1 MFEGSVRA
9 LKVLP
14 RCSKRLLLASVA
26 CNHRSAAASILHE
39 QSGAGVLGLDQVL
52 ADEVLKLAK
61 SRDPAVERQDGIVE
75 RLWKGIRLPSEPALV
90 VDPECVRNDKSWYQ
104 GD

>member
-1 MFEGSVRA
+1 
-9 LKVLP
+9 
-14 RCSKRLLLASVA
+14 
-26 CNHRSAAASILHE
+26 
-39 QSGAGVLGLDQVL
+39 L

-61 SRDPAVERQDGIVE
+61 SQDPAVERQDAIVE

-90 VDPECVRNDKSWYQ
+90 VDPECVRNDKSWHQ